1 MKIERL
7 YLKAYG
13 AFSERRL
20 DFTGGPD
27 FHVIY
32 GPNEAGKSTTLRA
45 LIGLLFGIEERT
57 ADNFL
62 HPNPRLRIGAALATA
77 DTGRLAVMR
86 RKGRKQTLFALDEVS
101 GEERT
106 DRPLTE
112 DALTRLLGGLDEALY
127 RALFGLDLAGLA
139 RGGEALLEGKG
150 EIGQSLFAA
159 AAGLADLRQMSGSLE
174 AEASKLFRPRASTS
188 EIQLALKELEEQRK
202 RAREATVRSS
212 AWEQAERA
220 RRQTEKK
227 HSELRAELNRWRE
240 EQRRLSRIIAHLPLA
255 AERAAKRQELAALAA
270 VPLLPPEAGQQRIE
284 AEERLRAATDNQRE
298 ARSALE
304 ELRRQRSQLAI
315 REALLTHAS
324 AIERLHH
331 AANDYRGALERLPRI
346 EADLDA
352 ARQALANQLVAIDP
366 ALAAEPA
373 PAALPERTR
382 ALLLSPTTRARVQAL
397 LEEHGNLSVQDGQ
410 LEERERGLSE
420 MLQRLREELETQP
433 APVPFDALEQAR
445 EQAAAPGDLA
455 GQHAQLEREI
465 AALETTLAREAA
477 SLWEGALDALIA
489 LRVPPL
495 ATVTEMGD
503 GYRQWADRER
513 LLKDRD
519 GTLQR
524 DLGDRERELR
534 ALAAAGEIVTHDQ
547 VQKARQER
555 DQGWRRVREGY
566 VERTADPGRLAAN
579 HAPGP
584 SLADAFE
591 AAVRE
596 ADRLADLLHADAKRA
611 TSVENLRQR
620 IADMQQARSDHVA
633 QFAALAA
640 ERDRLDARWRVIA
653 ESLRQPELS
662 PGAAAEWL
670 GKQALLVERSARL
683 DTLRRERR
691 EIGAALAAARQMLD
705 RALRGCG
712 LPGLTEDEALA
723 AALGR
728 TRAAIE
734 QGRQT
739 AMARAKLDNGIRQ
752 YDAELRGVAAKRAG
766 LGEKRAVW
774 EARWTAAMAELR
786 LPSQALPAEARV
798 RLDQWD
804 QLAQTWQKLE
814 TLSGEAGREQATR
827 SDFEGALAELARAVG
842 EPAAGQTSDRTA
854 IALYGALSEARDA
867 DRRRKQA
874 DAAIA
879 REQQRLDQAETA
891 AANQRDRLAELARRA
906 GVEAPDELAAVE
918 ERAAHKRRLAER
930 VTEIEEQLVR
940 GAARPLAEVL
950 TEIEGEDLDAANAR
964 LDQLETT
971 IRERETEVETALAV
985 CLDARRAF
993 DAIDGGDVAAQAQ
1006 QDAEGTA
1013 ARLARQSRAYARA
1026 RLAGAIVSRV
1036 VQAYREQ
1043 HQGPVLSRASE
1054 IFARITLGSFG
1065 GLAMDYQDDRQVL
1078 LGQRPDGSRLTVTG
1092 MSQGTR
1098 DQLFLALRIAAIEE
1112 HLLER
1117 EAIPIAIDD
1126 LLVQFDDARA
1136 AATLTVLAELARRTQ
1151 VLFFTHHG
1159 HLCELAAAALPSDAW
1174 RRHDLSADPIE
1185 IPMEA
1190 HP

>member
-1 MKIERL
+1 MKIEHL

-57 ADNFL
+57 ADNFI
-62 HPNPRLRIGAALATA
+62 HPHARLRVGAALATA
-77 DTGRLAVMR
+77 DAGRLAVMR

-101 GEERT
+101 GEEQT

-112 DALTRLLGGLDEALY
+112 DTLARLLGGLDEGLY

-139 RGGEALLEGKG
+139 QGGEALLEGKG

-159 AAGLADLRQMSGSLE
+159 AAGLADLRQLSDRLE

-188 EIQLALKELEEQRK
+188 EIQIALKELEEQRK
-202 RAREATVRSS
+202 RGREAAVRSS
-212 AWEQAERA
+212 AWEQAERSK
-220 RRQTEKK
+220 RQTEKK
-227 HSELRAELNRWRE
+227 HADLRAELNRGRE

-255 AERAAKRQELAALAA
+255 AERAAKLQELATLATI
-270 VPLLPPEAGQQRIE
+270 PLLPPEAGQQRIE
-284 AEERLRAATDNQRE
+284 AEERLRAAVDNQRE
-298 ARSALE
+298 ARAALD
-304 ELRRQRSQLAI
+304 ELQQKRAQWVV
-315 REALLTHAS
+315 REALLIHAV

-331 AANDYRGALERLPRI
+331 VANDYRGALERLPRI
-346 EADLDA
+346 EADLAA
-352 ARQALANQLVAIDP
+352 ARQTLAGQLAEIDP
-366 ALAAEPA
+366 ALAADPA
-373 PAALPERTR
+373 PAELSERTR
-382 ALLLSPTTRARVQAL
+382 ALAPSPTARARVQAL
-397 LEEHGNLSVQDGQ
+397 LEECDKRSIQDEQ
-410 LEERERGLSE
+410 LEERARELSE
-420 MLQRLREELETQP
+420 MHQRLRDELETQP
-433 APVPFDALEQAR
+433 APVPFDMLEQAR
-445 EQAAAPGDLA
+445 EQAATSGDLT

-465 AALETTLAREAA
+465 AALETTLVREAA
-477 SLWEGALDALIA
+477 SLWHGTLDELIA

-495 ATVTEMGD
+495 ATVTEMAD
-503 GYRQWADRER
+503 RYRQWADRER

-547 VQKARQER
+547 VQKARQAR
-555 DQGWRRVREGY
+555 DEGWRWVRQGY
-566 VERTADPGRLAAN
+566 VERTTDPDRLAAH
-579 HAPGP
+579 HAPGQ
-584 SLADAFE
+584 SLVDAFE
-591 AAVRE
+591 AAMRE

-620 IADMQQARSDHVA
+620 IADMRQVRSDLA
-633 QFAALAA
+633 GQFADLAA
-640 ERDRLDARWRVIA
+640 ERDRLDTCWRVIA
-653 ESLRQPELS
+653 EALRQPDLS

-670 GKQALLVERSARL
+670 QKQASLVERAARL
-683 DTLRRERR
+683 ETLRRERR
-691 EIGAALAAARQMLD
+691 EIVTVLAATRQLLE

-712 LPGLTEDEALA
+712 LPGLTEDETLS

-728 TRAAIE
+728 AKVAIA
-734 QGRQT
+734 QGRQI
-739 AMARAKLDNGIRQ
+739 AMERAKLDSSIRQ
-752 YDAELRGVAAKRAG
+752 CEAERREIAAKRAK
-766 LGEKRAVW
+766 LAEKQAVW
-774 EARWTAAMAELR
+774 QLQWNAAMAELR
-786 LPSQALPAEARV
+786 LPPQSLPAEARV

-804 QLAQTWQKLE
+804 QLAQTLRELE
-814 TLSGEAGREQATR
+814 SLSGEVQREQTTR
-827 SDFEGALAELARAVG
+827 SGFEGALDELARAVG
-842 EPAAGQTSDRTA
+842 EPTANQTSDRTA
-854 IALYGALSEARDA
+854 IALYGALSEARDV

-874 DAAIA
+874 DASIA

-891 AANQRDRLAELARRA
+891 AANQRDRLSELARRA
-906 GVEAPDELAAVE
+906 GVETPDELAAVE
-918 ERAAHKRRLAER
+918 ERSAHKRRLSER
-930 VTEIEEQLVR
+930 VAEIEEQLVR
-940 GAARPLAEVL
+940 AAARPLAQVL
-950 TEIEGEDLDAANAR
+950 AEIESEDLDVANTR

-971 IRERETEVETALAV
+971 IRERETEVETAHAA
-985 CLDARRAF
+985 CLDARRAY

-1013 ARLARQSRAYARA
+1013 ARIARQSRAYARA
-1026 RLAGAIVSRV
+1026 RLAGVLVSRV
-1036 VQAYREQ
+1036 VQAYRER

-1065 GLAMDYQDDRQVL
+1065 GLTMDYQDDRQIL
-1078 LGQRPDGSRLTVTG
+1078 LGQRLDGSRLTVAG

-1112 HLLER
+1112 HLRER
-1117 EAIPIAIDD
+1117 EAVPIAIDD

-1136 AATLTVLAELARRTQ
+1136 AATLAVLAELACRAQ

-1159 HLCELAAAALPSDAW
+1159 HLCELAATTLPSDAW
-1174 RRHDLSADPIE
+1174 RRHDLSADPIG
-1185 IPMEA
+1185 IPMED